1 MEHQDIQV
9 IGGVEHLPD
18 EILVMIFSQLR
29 QRSYLKGVLLVC
41 KQWAKN
47 AVGLLWG
54 YILFKDG
61 RLVWRTLATP
71 GTWFNYRS
79 MVKVVCL
86 DSNVADNEV
95 LPDAKFRL
103 KALKL
108 LNCRLT
114 ETGLAPLVQDITS
127 LRVLKIVDEHD
138 NAGIHIRTIANRCT
152 TLRRLKIRSCKTSLQ
167 SLSTLTKSCKDL
179 KQLCDEHVL
188 ALAENC
194 RNIMSFRLHD
204 CGQITSASVAVLI
217 SNCNNLR
224 ELQVERCDLV
234 DHVAFLG
241 LPDKALKNLW
251 SLSLQCRSLTNA
263 AISPIT
269 RAAPRIQYL
278 YLNQCSITD
287 AALPAIS
294 RLQNLNT
301 LHVLGNAGITTTG
314 LQALKARCTNIR
326 EIDSDNF
333 SYESKGLC
341 LGVLSILS
349 NNERRV

>member
-1 MEHQDIQV
+1 
-9 IGGVEHLPD
+9 
-18 EILVMIFSQLR
+18 
-29 QRSYLKGVLLVC
+29 
-41 KQWAKN
+41 
-47 AVGLLWG
+47 
-54 YILFKDG
+54 
-61 RLVWRTLATP
+61 
-71 GTWFNYRS
+71 
-79 MVKVVCL
+79 
-86 DSNVADNEV
+86 
-95 LPDAKFRL
+95 
-103 KALKL
+103 
-108 LNCRLT
+108 
-114 ETGLAPLVQDITS
+114 
-127 LRVLKIVDEHD
+127 
-138 NAGIHIRTIANRCT
+138 
-152 TLRRLKIRSCKTSLQ
+152 
-167 SLSTLTKSCKDL
+167 
-179 KQLCDEHVL
+179 
-188 ALAENC
+188 
-194 RNIMSFRLHD
+194 MSFRLHD

-241 LPDKALKNLW
+241 LPDKALKYLW

-263 AISPIT
+263 AISPII

-294 RLQNLNT
+294 RLQNLNI

-333 SYESKGLC
+333 SYENKGLC